1 MVNNGEALIIELLL
15 LSKFLTI
22 ALIIPD
28 YGTKEYKDI
37 FCNVNNGNV

>member
-1 MVNNGEALIIELLL
+1 MVNNGVASIIELLL

-22 ALIIPD
+22 ALIIPENV
-28 YGTKEYKDI
+28 TKEYKDI